1 MVNEH
6 ADEETNG
13 ADVAVNAFGVKANIK
28 NVKSLNTICTI
39 AVLVGVC
46 VVGTVLYAHATETRE
61 AGKELVGALKEM
73 TQVVREA
80 NCLNTL
86 PPEKRPD
93 PDYCRRAAR

>member
-1 MVNEH
+1 MTN
-6 ADEETNG
+6 EETSDDVNG

-28 NVKSLNTICTI
+28 NVKSLNTICTL
-39 AVLVGVC
+39 AVLV
-46 VVGTVLYAHATETRE
+46 VVSVLGYAFYVHAAETKD

>member
-1 MVNEH
+1 MVNEQ

-13 ADVAVNAFGVKANIK
+13 ADVEVSLAGQTARIK
-28 NVKSLNTICTI
+28 NVKSLNTIVTI
-39 AVLVGVC
+39 AVLVVVVAIGV
-46 VVGTVLYAHATETRE
+46 VVYGHAAETRD
-61 AGKELVGALKEM
+61 AGKELVQALKDV

-80 NCLNTL
+80 NCLNSL

>member
-1 MVNEH
+1 MTNEE
-6 ADEETNG
+6 ASDEVNG
-13 ADVAVNAFGVKANIK
+13 ADVAVDAFGVKANVK

-39 AVLVGVC
+39 AVLVLVGV
-46 VVGTVLYAHATETRE
+46 LSYAFYVHAGETKD

>member
-1 MVNEH
+1 MVNEQV
-6 ADEETNG
+6 DEETNG
-13 ADVAVNAFGVKANIK
+13 ADVAVNAFGVKANVK
-28 NVKSLNTICTI
+28 NVKSLNTVCTI
-39 AVLVGVC
+39 AVLV
-46 VVGTVLYAHATETRE
+46 VVSVLGYAFYVHAGETKD
-61 AGKELVGALKEM
+61 AGRELVGALKEM